1 MKTLNRPMFRMG
13 GPIKEGIMDGI
24 EEPRRAYQD
33 GAFGTSAYTQKDY
46 DDFIKRMFVTPPPSE
61 TTIPGILRP
70 DVKNFFQDGMV
81 TDQYS
86 YDNLFKPTK
95 TVIRD
100 GKEVQVPAS
109 IFDTAMIDTIGG
121 KTNLFDYA
129 KAGMEGR
136 LANRMLTG
144 GKTGFATALKEDI
157 LSKLPKMEVPKGG
170 GAAFSEEEITESDIE
185 DNPTYITKMQ
195 EGVLRRGSPG
205 GDADIIIPPKKPKT
219 SDDGAAKPEADSEL
233 LQKLGYDRAVK
244 RGNYQLIEAIR
255 QGLTEGGVQ
264 GALDAAFAAGAQN
277 PYSEANKIKQ
287 AAALKDYES
296 GLEEKK
302 YQRRRGDLLEDKKE
316 LTEFTA
322 KINKKYKTASGQSIE
337 EKRYNFGQQIG
348 LTGNDLDIFTR
359 GAKTIDENI
368 LTALSKSTYGTL
380 NNQSLFTAVAAAIGA
395 DKVINIDKDDRYG
408 TKADIPDD
416 FGVGNYVVEGTKL
429 FVVKEDAD
437 GNKGLQF
444 QANYGQQEVKCRYSV
459 NYPLLK
465 KKKT

>member
-33 GAFGTSAYTQKDY
+33 GAFGTSAYTKEDY
-46 DDFIKRMFVTPPPSE
+46 RDFINRMFVTPPPSE

-70 DVKNFFQDGMV
+70 DVKNFFQDGTV
-81 TDQYS
+81 TDQFS
-86 YDNLFKPTK
+86 YENLFKPTK

-109 IFDTAMIDTIGG
+109 IFDASI
-121 KTNLFDYA
+121 FDYA
-129 KAGMEGR
+129 SAGIPGEKSR
-136 LANRMLTG
+136 RILTG

-157 LSKLPKMEVPKGG
+157 LSKLPKMDTPKGG

-185 DNPTYITKMQ
+185 DNPTYISKMQ
-195 EGVLRRGSPG
+195 EGVLKRGTPDERKQSE
-205 GDADIIIPPKKPKT
+205 T
-219 SDDGAAKPEADSEL
+219 LRAKEEDFASGKYKNKERPEADSEL

-255 QGLTEGGVQ
+255 RGLTEGGVQ

-277 PYSEANKIKQ
+277 PYGEAEKIKQ
-287 AAALKDYES
+287 AAALKEFES
-296 GLEEKK
+296 DLEEKK
-302 YQRRRGDLLEDKKE
+302 YQRRRGDALKDKKE

-322 KINKKYKTASGQSIE
+322 KINKKYKNTTGQSIE
-337 EKRYNFGQQIG
+337 EKRFNFGKSIG
-348 LTGNDLDIFTR
+348 LEGNDLEIFTR

-395 DKVINIDKDDRYG
+395 DKVINIDKDPRYK
-408 TKADIPDD
+408 TKADVPDN
-416 FGVGNYVVEGTKL
+416 FGVGNYVVEGTTL
-429 FVVKEDAD
+429 FVVTEDAD
-437 GNKGLQF
+437 GNRGLRF
-444 QANYGQQEVKCRYSV
+444 QANYGQ
-459 NYPLLK
+459 
-465 KKKT
+465 

>member
-81 TDQYS
+81 TDKYS
-86 YDNLFKPTK
+86 YDNLFKP
-95 TVIRD
+95 
-100 GKEVQVPAS
+100 GQS
-109 IFDTAMIDTIGG
+109 IFSDNI
-121 KTNLFDYA
+121 FDYA
-129 KAGMEGR
+129 GAGMEGNK
-136 LANRMLTG
+136 ANRLFTG
-144 GKTGFATALKEDI
+144 GKTGFSTALKEDI

-408 TKADIPDD
+408 TKADIPDN

-444 QANYGQQEVKCRYSV
+444 QANYGQ
-459 NYPLLK
+459 
-465 KKKT
+465 

>member
-1 MKTLNRPMFRMG
+1 MFRMG

-81 TDQYS
+81 TDKYS
-86 YDNLFKPTK
+86 YDNLFKP
-95 TVIRD
+95 
-100 GKEVQVPAS
+100 GQS
-109 IFDTAMIDTIGG
+109 IFSDNI
-121 KTNLFDYA
+121 FDYA
-129 KAGMEGR
+129 GAGMEGNK
-136 LANRMLTG
+136 ANRLFTG
-144 GKTGFATALKEDI
+144 GKTGFSTALKEDI

-408 TKADIPDD
+408 TKADIPDN

-444 QANYGQQEVKCRYSV
+444 QANYGQ
-459 NYPLLK
+459 
-465 KKKT
+465 